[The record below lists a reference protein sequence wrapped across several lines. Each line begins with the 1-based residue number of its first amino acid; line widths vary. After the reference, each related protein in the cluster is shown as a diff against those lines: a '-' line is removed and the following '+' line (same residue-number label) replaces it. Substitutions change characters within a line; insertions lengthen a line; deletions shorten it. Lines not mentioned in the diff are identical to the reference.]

1 MSEQIMLQLAAIGVI
16 AIICQWLAWWIKLP
30 AILFLLVAGII
41 AGPVSGWLLP
51 DVLLGDLLFPIVSL
65 GVAVILF
72 EGSLTLKIQEIRG
85 LEDVVRRFVTS
96 GLIST
101 WLIVTL
107 ATHYLLDFS
116 WQIAFLFGSV
126 MVVTGPTVIIPM
138 LRTVRPNARIAN
150 ILRWEGIVIDPIGA
164 LLAVLVFEFIISEKV
179 GDALGHSLL
188 IFGQILLLGLI
199 LGALAGYV
207 FGLILRNH
215 WLPDYLHNVATLTIV
230 LGVFA
235 LSNSLQHESGLL
247 SVTVMGIWL
256 ANMKTVDTDDIL
268 HFKESLSV
276 ILISGLFIILAA
288 RVDFADIRQLGWLA
302 AGIFLV
308 LQFVARPV
316 KVVIATRGSKL
327 TWQEKVMLTWIA
339 PRGIV
344 AAAIISLFA
353 IQLQKLGFQQAHLLV
368 PLTFI
373 IIISTVV
380 LQSATAG
387 WLARKLQVAEP
398 EPRGFLIIGANSVAR
413 KIAKALIEAGYR
425 ALLSDSSWENVRSA
439 RMEGLNVYYGN
450 PVSEHAD
457 RHLNL
462 VGIGRMLGMSPQDE
476 LNALAG
482 MKYRGDFG
490 RQAIYT
496 LAAAADNK
504 SIDQH
509 RVAHKHRG
517 QILFAEDATF
527 AKLASLIGQGA
538 EIKATRLS
546 ADFDYEHYSERYGNT
561 ALELFAI
568 DAKDKLHIFTRDK
581 KPEPKIDWTILSLVK
596 ATTDDSSVNSAK
608 E

>member
-1 MSEQIMLQLAAIGVI
+1 MSEMIMLQLAAIGVI
-16 AIICQWLAWWIKLP
+16 SILCQWLAWWIKLP
-30 AILFLLVAGII
+30 AILLLLLAGII
-41 AGPVSGWLLP
+41 AGPVSGWLDP
-51 DVLLGDLLFPIVSL
+51 DALLGDLLFPIVSL

-72 EGSLTLKIQEIRG
+72 EGSLTLKFQEIRG

-101 WLIVTL
+101 WMIVSV
-107 ATHYLLDFS
+107 ATHYTLHFS
-116 WQIAFLFGSV
+116 WQIAFLFGAV

-164 LLAVLVFEFIISEKV
+164 LLAVLVFEFIISGKT
-179 GDALGHSLL
+179 GTALGHSFI
-188 IFGQILLLGLI
+188 IFGQVLAVGLL
-199 LGALAGYV
+199 LGALAGYA
-207 FGLILRNH
+207 FGLILRHH
-215 WLPDYLHNVATLTIV
+215 WLPEYLHNVATLALV

-235 LSNSLQHESGLL
+235 LSNHVQHESGLL
-247 SVTVMGIWL
+247 TVTIMGIWL
-256 ANMKTVDTDDIL
+256 ANMKAVDTDDIL

-276 ILISGLFIILAA
+276 LMISGLFIILAA
-288 RVDFADIRQLGWLA
+288 RIDFEDIRQLGWLA
-302 AGIFLV
+302 AVIFLV
-308 LQFVARPV
+308 VQFIARPV
-316 KVVIATRGSKL
+316 KVIIATRGSTL

-353 IQLQKLGFQQAHLLV
+353 IQLEKHGYQQAYLLV

-373 IIISTVV
+373 IIIGTVV

-387 WLARKLQVAEP
+387 WLARKLRVAEP
-398 EPRGFLIIGANSVAR
+398 EPKGLLLIGANSVAR
-413 KIAKALIEAGYR
+413 KIAKALIDNGYR
-425 ALLSDSSWENVRSA
+425 ALLSDSSWENIRNA

-457 RHLNL
+457 RHLNM
-462 VGIGRMLGMSPQDE
+462 VGIGKMLGLSPQDE

-490 RQAIYT
+490 KQSIYT
-496 LAAAADNK
+496 LAAAADSK
-504 SIDQH
+504 SADQH
-509 RVAHKHRG
+509 RVANKHRG

-527 AKLASLIGQGA
+527 SKLASLIGQGA

-546 ADFDYEHYSERYGNT
+546 KDFDYASYTEKYGNI
-561 ALELFAI
+561 ALPLFAI
-568 DAKDKLHIFTRDK
+568 DSKDTLHIYTLDS
-581 KPEPKIDWTILSLVK
+581 KPEPKIDWTILSLIK
-596 ATTDDSSVNSAK
+596 ATTD
-608 E
+608 